1 MTAAAHP
8 AGGGYSSSTPAL
20 EPANA
25 PQFTRGLLGY
35 SRREVDE
42 YVEFQRQR
50 LAAMRQRAQRAEDAL
65 AHRGRIDHPVAVAPG
80 RAPVALVARRGALAV
95 AAVPA
100 TSSASV
106 ELPPSATPRP
116 LRAHRPE
123 HLRPR
128 GRLAQIV
135 RYGGVSL
142 ISIVLTE
149 MLVFGFYGVG
159 HLGSAVVCTTA
170 ASLLAAVPTYAL
182 NRRWVWGVV
191 GRSRL
196 WQEVVPF
203 WTTVA
208 VGIAASAAA
217 VDIVT
222 RIARAELHSHLLRS
236 GVIVAAS
243 LGAYGVLWAARFLV
257 LDRFVF
263 GLREARA

>member
-8 AGGGYSSSTPAL
+8 AGGGRTASPPAL
-20 EPANA
+20 EPATA

-42 YVEFQRQR
+42 YIEFQRQR
-50 LAAMRQRAQRAEDAL
+50 LAAMRQRAQRAEEAL
-65 AHRGRIDHPVAVAPG
+65 ARPGRPERPVGVAPA
-80 RAPVALVARRGALAV
+80 RASVALVARRGEAVV

-100 TSSASV
+100 TSPESARPHV
-106 ELPPSATPRP
+106 PATPRA
-116 LRAHRPE
+116 LRSRRPE

-128 GRLAQIV
+128 SRLAQIV

-208 VGIAASAAA
+208 VGIAASGAA
-217 VDIVT
+217 VDVVT